1 MKLIPL
7 AALALAACLMTA
19 APASAAP
26 KVKYA
31 VAVGDSFSAGVQ
43 PGAGMKDSF
52 SYPKVSYTQQMLPRA
67 SRVLRFPLKLEML
80 ACGGA
85 TTDSIVGRQ
94 IKTCSPGVG
103 GFKLP
108 YANTSPQTSQLRYAL
123 DFMRA
128 HRGQIAFVTMTIGG
142 NDLLRCVDSST
153 GGFDINCINGGLD
166 NVKANIPPIARAIQR
181 AAGRGTPLIASG
193 YYDPYLQFILRGGD
207 QASIGQASVGIQ
219 RQLNDTMEEAY
230 AAAGKWKFVR
240 VDDLFG
246 TYIPLDQTTNL
257 DPYGQVPVAVAN
269 VCRYSWMCAPAPEG
283 PNIHPNRAG
292 YALYAQDNLKALRA
306 EP

>member
-1 MKLIPL
+1 MRRLLLLTL
-7 AALALAACLMTA
+7 AALLILA
-19 APASAAP
+19 APAAAAP
-26 KVKYA
+26 KFKYA
-31 VAVGDSFSAGVQ
+31 VALGDSFSAGVQ
-43 PGAGMKDSF
+43 PGVGMKDSF
-52 SYPKVSYTQQMLPRA
+52 SYPKVSYTQQMLSRA
-67 SRVLRFPLKLEML
+67 SRLLREPLKLEML

-85 TTDSIVGRQ
+85 TTDSIQGHE
-94 IKTCSPGVG
+94 IKPCSPGVG

-108 YANTSPQTSQLRYAL
+108 YANTSPRTSQLRYAL
-123 DFMRA
+123 QFMRA

-142 NDLLRCVDSST
+142 NDLLRCVDSAT
-153 GGFDINCINGGLD
+153 GGFDINCITGGL
-166 NVKANIPPIARAIQR
+166 NNIKANIPPIARAIKR
-181 AAGRGTPLIASG
+181 AAGRSVPLIASG

-207 QASIGQASVGIQ
+207 QASIGQASIGIQ

-230 AAAGKWKFVR
+230 AAAGNWKFAR

-257 DPYGQVPVAVAN
+257 DPYGQIPVAVAN
-269 VCRYSWMCAPAPEG
+269 VCKYSWMCAPAPEG
-283 PNIHPNRAG
+283 PNIHPNKAG